1 MVSHPVRLEC
11 IVAPL
16 ARQDTGLLAE
26 YKALFDSGRLEIIG
40 IGEEAFD
47 MAAAVRARYGFRT
60 PDALHLAAAVTHG
73 CAVFLTAD
81 RDLGRCE
88 EIAVEVLGGQA

>member
-1 MVSHPVRLEC
+1 VVSHPVRLEC